1 MSGLPKNL
9 SNQRAKII
17 AATETAPENGDF
29 IWDGKDDD
37 DRPLSK
43 AEMRNGIFNKG
54 GRPRSPHPKQPVSIR
69 LSPEVV
75 EYFRST
81 GKGWQTRMDE
91 VLREYVA
98 SHR

>member
-9 SNQRAKII
+9 SNQRDEII
-17 AATETAPENGDF
+17 AATETAPERGDF
-29 IWDGKDDD
+29 IWDGKDEN

-43 AEMRNGIFNKG
+43 AEMRNGMLNKG
-54 GRPRSPHPKQPVSIR
+54 GRPRSPHPKRPVSIR

-81 GKGWQTRMDE
+81 GKGWQTRIDE

>member
-9 SNQRAKII
+9 SNQRAEII

-29 IWDGKDDD
+29 IWDGKDED

-43 AEMRNGIFNKG
+43 AEMRNGMLNKG
-54 GRPRSPHPKQPVSIR
+54 GRPRSPLPKRPISIR